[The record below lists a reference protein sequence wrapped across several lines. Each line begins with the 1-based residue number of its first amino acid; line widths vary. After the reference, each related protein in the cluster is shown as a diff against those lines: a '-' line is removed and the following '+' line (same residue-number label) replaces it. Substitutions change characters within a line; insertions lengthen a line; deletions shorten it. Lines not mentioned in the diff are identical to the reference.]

1 MRCPWPT
8 VRRLKSMSE
17 FRQHDS
23 LLRLI
28 LAFTVRVTHLA
39 HFISL
44 EENDLAQTL
53 VGVDLRRQGCGVG
66 DLERDETFPL
76 RLEGRDIH
84 DNPAAGV
91 GGFSHADG
99 QHITRN
105 LEVFNRGCQSEGVRR
120 NNGAFRTY
128 GDE

>member
-1 MRCPWPT
+1 MGCPRPT
-8 VRRLKSMSE
+8 VRRLRSRSE
-17 FRQHDS
+17 LRQHDS

-28 LAFTVRVTHLA
+28 LAFTVRVTHFA

-76 RLEGRDIH
+76 RLEGRDVH
-84 DNPAAGV
+84 DDPATGV
-91 GGFSHADG
+91 CGFSHADG

-105 LEVFNRGCQSEGVRR
+105 EPVFNGAYKYEGVRA
-120 NNGAFRTY
+120 N
-128 GDE
+128 